1 MRVSGELSLDSSD
14 HWITLKMMGE
24 LFTSPFG
31 MAQCMLGHDAVV
43 IRNRYKSRV
52 HFGFI
57 WLDVR
62 CNMGFYGHLL
72 NPASLVMPA

>member
-1 MRVSGELSLDSSD
+1 
-14 HWITLKMMGE
+14 MMGE

-31 MAQCMLGHDAVV
+31 MAQRRLDDDDDDAVV
-43 IRNRYKSRV
+43 IRNRCKSRV